1 MNTYVPPFQ
10 HYVHCVSNDVAVWIW
25 KRVSTLAETDSLLT
39 VTASEDCVEWNIMI

>member
-25 KRVSTLAETDSLLT
+25 IA
-39 VTASEDCVEWNIMI
+39 DCNCFGRLCGMEYYDLK